1 MKVNEGMRLKE
12 NSEKLEL
19 LQTHV
24 DLQGTIHFYRI
35 CFKVFSYEKMQ
46 KIEKEILKRL
56 V

>member
-12 NSEKLEL
+12 NSEKLEW

-24 DLQGTIHFYRI
+24 DLQGTIHLPTTEYVLKYFHV
-35 CFKVFSYEKMQ
+35 KK
-46 KIEKEILKRL
+46 EKEILKRL